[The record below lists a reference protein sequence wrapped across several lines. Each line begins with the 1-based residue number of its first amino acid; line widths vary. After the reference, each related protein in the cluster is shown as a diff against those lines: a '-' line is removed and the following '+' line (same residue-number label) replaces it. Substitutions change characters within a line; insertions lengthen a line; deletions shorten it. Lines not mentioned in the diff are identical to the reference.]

1 MKKETQ
7 QLVWALGL
15 SAIAL
20 YLTLTKSGKSAAS
33 SIGTEVS
40 NMLTSRGI
48 RNNNPGNIRLS
59 STTWQG
65 QVPASQ
71 QTDTSFIQ
79 FTSPA
84 YGIRAIAKILDSYAA
99 RGLNTVDSIIST
111 WAPPTENDTAAYID
125 AVASSMGVDPG
136 TVLSSGDQPA
146 LIAAIIEHENGS
158 QPYTSAEIDTGVS
171 MA

>member
-20 YLTLTKSGKSAAS
+20 YLTLTKSGKGAAA
-33 SIGTEVS
+33 SIGTEVT
-40 NMLTSRGI
+40 NMLTPRGI

-65 QVPASQ
+65 QVPSSE
-71 QTDTSFIQ
+71 QTDPDFVQ
-79 FTSPA
+79 FSSPA
-84 YGIRAIAKILDSYAA
+84 YGIRAIAKILDSYAS
-99 RGLNTVDSIIST
+99 RGLNTVQSIINT
-111 WAPPTENDTAAYID
+111 WAPPTENDTAAYVD
-125 AVASSMGVDPG
+125 AVASSMGVDPN
-136 TVLSSGDQPA
+136 TTLSQGDQPA
-146 LIAAIIEHENGS
+146 LIAAIIDHENGS
-158 QPYTSAEIDTGVS
+158 QPYTTAEIDTGVS